1 MFADLKEKVEGT
13 SGLLWRSPGRWE
25 MGAMLTAVGLE
36 KRRADEV
43 SSTLFAGHGIVVR
56 PFPAEGLNSLRV
68 SPNLMNTQQELDR
81 LLNLLEE
88 MER

>member
-1 MFADLKEKVEGT
+1 
-13 SGLLWRSPGRWE
+13 
-25 MGAMLTAVGLE
+25 MGAMLVAVGLG

-43 SSTLFAGHGIVVR
+43 SSVLYEEHGIFVR

-68 SPNLMNTQQELDR
+68 SPNLMNTDQELDR
-81 LLNLLEE
+81 LVSILEE